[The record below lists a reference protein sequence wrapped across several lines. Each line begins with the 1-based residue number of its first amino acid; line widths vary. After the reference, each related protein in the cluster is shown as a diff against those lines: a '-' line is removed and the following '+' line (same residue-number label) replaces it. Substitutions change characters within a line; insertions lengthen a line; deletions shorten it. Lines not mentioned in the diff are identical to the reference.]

1 MHLERLII
9 FNYRSCQSLDIHL
22 SDVNP
27 NIFIGLN
34 DSGKS
39 TVLQAVDL
47 LLGDKPMYN
56 FASEGNYKSD
66 LSNSPINSKVINNTL
81 QLNALPPVNIDGNST
96 IVIGKLKYDNVEAE
110 NFPDINLTTPLQWSI
125 ECNEDK
131 VLWITKSFYNNR
143 IQGYLLASE
152 TEVPLSLWNA
162 NQTEINKKIKEA
174 GVSAED
180 IQNENGKGRFS
191 NFEKIRAIYGKYE
204 CELKWIEYKFGKSD
218 RDIFPSF
225 SLFDWKTSLDE
236 IVATANAI
244 MQGEIKSHIEP
255 IKKEA
260 IISAQKA
267 EEAINKKFGE
277 ISSIIQEV
285 AKDVVGISSKVYFDV
300 KEKISDIMV
309 TKTFSDGPIH
319 LENQGEGLKRQIW
332 FSLVKAKASAA
343 NNGSNKFI
351 WAFDEPETHLY
362 PGAQREFFDILGAIS
377 IGNVQ
382 TLISTHSTIFIDKSN
397 LNKINSVRQNT
408 GYTEINYCKD
418 IESIF
423 SSLNVKNSDFLFHDK
438 FLVVEGDTEHYL
450 IPKLYELY
458 KGRTLVTDN
467 IQLLNIQGKN
477 KWIVNKQIIDK
488 VLGDFKKSDEHVIYL
503 FDNDMSFEI
512 GKSAISENMF
522 FVGEQDIEDSI
533 SDEIWLTLLNGYY
546 QGVFEF
552 SLKEVRDWKNS
563 IFKGAKCNNN
573 EKFYSIVKSG
583 IKEKCKSEKIDYDT
597 LKRLPSKGAD
607 SAEFLIKHL
616 TNLNY
621 S

>member
-1 MHLERLII
+1 L
-9 FNYRSCQSLDIHL
+9 
-22 SDVNP
+22 
-27 NIFIGLN
+27 
-34 DSGKS
+34 
-39 TVLQAVDL
+39 
-47 LLGDKPMYN
+47 
-56 FASEGNYKSD
+56 
-66 LSNSPINSKVINNTL
+66 
-81 QLNALPPVNIDGNST
+81 
-96 IVIGKLKYDNVEAE
+96 
-110 NFPDINLTTPLQWSI
+110 WS
-125 ECNEDK
+125 
-131 VLWITKSFYNNR
+131 
-143 IQGYLLASE
+143 
-152 TEVPLSLWNA
+152 A

-191 NFEKIRAIYGKYE
+191 NFEKIRAIYGKYK
-204 CELKWIEYKFGKSD
+204 CDLKWIEYKSGKSD
-218 RDIFPSF
+218 REIFPSF

-244 MQGEIKSHIEP
+244 MQDEIKTHLDP

-260 IISAQKA
+260 NVSAQKA

-277 ISSIIQEV
+277 ISSIIKEV
-285 AKDVVGISSKVYFDV
+285 ARDVVGISSKVYFDV

-332 FSLVKAKASAA
+332 FSLVKAKASTEEE
-343 NNGSNKFI
+343 GSNKFI

-377 IGNVQ
+377 FGNVQ

-397 LNKINSVRQNT
+397 LNKINSVKQNN

-418 IESIF
+418 VESIF

-438 FLVVEGDTEHYL
+438 FLVVEGDTEQYL

-458 KGRTLVTDN
+458 KGRTLVGDN
-467 IQLLNIQGKN
+467 TQLLNIQGKN
-477 KWIVNKQIIDK
+477 KWTANKQIIDK
-488 VLGDFKKSDEHVIYL
+488 VLGDFKKSDEQVIYL

-512 GKSAISENMF
+512 GGSAITENMF
-522 FVGEQDIEDSI
+522 FVGDQDIEDSI
-533 SDEIWLTLLNGYY
+533 NNDIWLALLNDYY
-546 QGVFEF
+546 RGVIEF
-552 SLKEVRDWKNS
+552 RQQEIQDWKTA
-563 IFKGAKCNNN
+563 IVKGAKCGSND
-573 EKFYSIVKSG
+573 KFYSILKNG
-583 IKEKCKSEKIDYDT
+583 IKEKCKSVNIDHNT

-616 TNLNY
+616 NKETIPEKIKEAFDKLNLH
-621 S
+621 